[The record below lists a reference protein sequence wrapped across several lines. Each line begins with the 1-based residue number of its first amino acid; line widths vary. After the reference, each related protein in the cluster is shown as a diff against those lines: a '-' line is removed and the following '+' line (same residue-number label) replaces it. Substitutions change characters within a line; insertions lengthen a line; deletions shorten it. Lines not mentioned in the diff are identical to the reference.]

1 MSCKDLR
8 AADAEVVRSTQAEDE
23 RDQAAVLTHVLALH
37 PAQLTIPDLV
47 REVMA
52 GAAEFEGGDRIERAI
67 RDLTGAGLLHCPGG
81 LVVPSRAALRFDEL
95 LGG

>member
-1 MSCKDLR
+1 MSCKDPR
-8 AADAEVVRSTQAEDE
+8 AAIDPPVDSTLALDD
-23 RDQAAVLTHVLALH
+23 RDQAAVLAYVLALH

-47 REVMA
+47 REVTA
-52 GAAEFEGGDRIERAI
+52 GATEFRENDRMERAI
-67 RDLTGAGLLHCPGG
+67 RDLTGAGLLNCPGG